1 MTETEESLET
11 VKLLSLKA
19 ALEGNSRL
27 VAHLELIKNRLIKLQ
42 KIETL
47 IHLEECLSL

>member
-1 MTETEESLET
+1 MTDTEQSLEA
-11 VKLLSLKA
+11 VKLLSLDA
-19 ALEGNSRL
+19 ARERNPLN
-27 VAHLELIKNRLIKLQ
+27 VALLELIKNSLVKLH

>member
-1 MTETEESLET
+1 MTDTEEAIET
-11 VKLLSLKA
+11 VKILSLKA
-19 ALEGNSRL
+19 ALEGKPRL
-27 VAHLELIKNRLIKLQ
+27 VAHLELIKNNLIKLH

>member
-1 MTETEESLET
+1 MTDTEESLET

-19 ALEGNSRL
+19 ALEGNPKL
-27 VAHLELIKNRLIKLQ
+27 VARLELIKNCLIKLH
-42 KIETL
+42 KMETL